1 MYAATNGIAMYA
13 FSVMRPLQIKVFG
26 LDPQSAALLP
36 TVLFLTVAVVSPFI
50 GGMLDRLD
58 PRKMIA
64 IGAFSVVALTFLQAF
79 IPNYAV
85 LIVFYALFGISMSFA
100 GIISFMFLINRWFAK
115 YKGMA
120 AGILLLGSSLGGLIF
135 PKIAASTGVDW
146 QMSCLYLGIVG
157 AIFLL
162 PTLLLIRNKPEDMGT
177 FPDGNAYW
185 AENTPPQY
193 LDQNITLSAALRT
206 PTFYL
211 VLVVTGVLWF
221 CINGYLQNHGFF
233 MKDMGQDTVSAAKV
247 LGTFSMMAILGK
259 LSFGFL
265 SDKFERR
272 YIMILSI
279 VIMAISVFLLKQTLS
294 NPTLLS
300 TFAFTFGIGFGGA
313 FTIIQVWVA
322 DMYSGKSFGAVLG
335 FVTMVDTI
343 AGSAGMITLG
353 SMRKSAGTF
362 SGGFDLLLGL
372 CLAAIVCAFFV
383 KKPKMIQSIQHI
395 DTQNT

>member
-1 MYAATNGIAMYA
+1 
-13 FSVMRPLQIKVFG
+13 
-26 LDPQSAALLP
+26 
-36 TVLFLTVAVVSPFI
+36 
-50 GGMLDRLD
+50 
-58 PRKMIA
+58 
-64 IGAFSVVALTFLQAF
+64 
-79 IPNYAV
+79 
-85 LIVFYALFGISMSFA
+85 
-100 GIISFMFLINRWFAK
+100 
-115 YKGMA
+115 
-120 AGILLLGSSLGGLIF
+120 
-135 PKIAASTGVDW
+135 
-146 QMSCLYLGIVG
+146 
-157 AIFLL
+157 
-162 PTLLLIRNKPEDMGT
+162 
-177 FPDGNAYW
+177 
-185 AENTPPQY
+185 
-193 LDQNITLSAALRT
+193 
-206 PTFYL
+206 
-211 VLVVTGVLWF
+211 
-221 CINGYLQNHGFF
+221 

-259 LSFGFL
+259 LLFGFL

-322 DMYSGKSFGAVLG
+322 DMYSGKSFGAILG

-372 CLAAIVCAFFV
+372 CLAAIICAFFV
-383 KKPKMIQSIQHI
+383 KKPKMI
-395 DTQNT
+395 